1 MLADFY
7 VTNFRGFGNK
17 PFHVDLITKKSY
29 EFNSDRIE
37 DSMIKHALIYGRN
50 GSGKSNLGL
59 ALLDLTSHINSSDI
73 NKSLHSNYLNAD
85 TRKDDYAYF
94 KYKFH
99 FGDDVVEYDY
109 TKKEASKTLTE
120 NLTINDNVV
129 LMLNRKDEKFFV
141 NLAGAENLSRD
152 VLDTPISLV
161 KYVKS
166 SAVLDPKNHNAKVFK
181 KFVNFV
187 SGMVYFRTLTG
198 NADFYGQVL
207 DTDRLSKS
215 IIQADKLSDFEKFL
229 NNAGIKCNLTLIGED
244 NEQRI
249 AFNFANKK
257 IPFSIAAS
265 TGTMSLGVFYYWWLK
280 LESNKLTFAY
290 IDEFDAYYH
299 FSLAKL
305 LVEKITSTNC
315 QSLITTHNV
324 TVMSN
329 DLLRPDCYFVMADEL
344 YPLYTLV
351 NKELRK
357 AHNLEKIFKGL
368 DYD

>member
-1 MLADFY
+1 MLADFS
-7 VTNFRGFGNK
+7 VQNFRGFSDK
-17 PFHVDLITKKSY
+17 PFMVDLVTSKNY
-29 EFNSDRIE
+29 EFNTESING
-37 DSMIKHALIYGRN
+37 STIKHSLVYGRN

-59 ALLDLTSHINSSDI
+59 ALLDITSHINDSDI
-73 NKSLHSNYLNAD
+73 NQSLHKNYLNAD
-85 TRKDDYAYF
+85 AKLEDYASF
-94 KYKFH
+94 KYRFLFDK
-99 FGDDVVEYDY
+99 DEVVYAY
-109 TKKEASKTLTE
+109 TKKEADKTLTE
-120 NLTINDNVV
+120 SLFINDKLALLLDRTEN
-129 LMLNRKDEKFFV
+129 KFIV
-141 NLAGAENLSRD
+141 NLSGAETLKRD
-152 VLDTPISLV
+152 VINTPISAV

-166 SAVLDPKNHNAKVFK
+166 NAVLDSSNHECQVFE
-181 KFVNFV
+181 KFIQFI

-207 DTDRLSKS
+207 DTNRLSKS
-215 IIQADKLSDFEKFL
+215 IIEADKLRDFEEFL
-229 NNAGIKCNLTLIGED
+229 NKAGVKCKLALIGESSD
-244 NEQRI
+244 KII
-249 AFNFANKK
+249 AFKFKEKK

-305 LVEKITSTNC
+305 LIDKITSTNC
-315 QSLITTHNV
+315 QSIITTHNLS
-324 TVMSN
+324 VMSN
-329 DLLRPDCYFVMADEL
+329 DILRPDCYFVMADKF